1 MITEKELRT
10 GRPRKYKT
18 PEEMQARIDDY
29 FVSIE
34 KPTICG
40 LALALG
46 FVARKSL
53 FDYEGYGK
61 EFFNI
66 IKRARLVVEDY
77 YERNLAINTRATGA
91 IFALKNFDWSDRQDI
106 RIEESPFRLVIELP
120 PVQPRPA
127 LPVVS
132 SDIPSRNTI
141 NIRPETQIGS
151 KTV

>member
-18 PEEMQARIDDY
+18 PEEMQVRIDEY
-29 FVSIE
+29 FDSFE

-40 LALALG
+40 LTLALG
-46 FVARKSL
+46 FIERKAL
-53 FDYEGYGK
+53 LNYEGYGK
-61 EFFNI
+61 EFYAI
-66 IKRARLVVEDY
+66 IKRAKTVVEDY
-77 YERNLAINTRATGA
+77 YERNLSINTRATGA

-106 RIEESPFRLVIELP
+106 RIEDSPFRLIIELP

-132 SDIPSRNTI
+132 TDITGRSTI
-141 NIRPETQIGS
+141 DIKPKMQIEN